1 MENRKLILFFLVAF
15 LLFAVDI
22 GCTYTTFAIKG
33 VPIAYEMNT
42 VFRDWVVQD
51 GWVISV
57 GKFTLFKAALFAVCG
72 WLIFGTRNQ
81 IITFILAQCTISN
94 HLVAICSHPTLWWLD
109 NWKLRTSLLCA
120 SGLISLFLTFYGIRY
135 LRAGKTFAISSTNRI
150 LVEI

>member
-57 GKFTLFKAALFAVCG
+57 GKFTVFKGALFAVCG
-72 WLIFGTRNQ
+72 WLIFGTRNK

-94 HLVAICSHPTLWWLD
+94 HLIAICSHPTLWWMD
-109 NWKLRTSLLCA
+109 DWKLRTTLLCA
-120 SGLISLFLTFYGIRY
+120 SGLISLSLTFYGIRY
-135 LRAGKTFAISSTNRI
+135 LRAGRAYAITPTNRI
-150 LVEI
+150 MLEI